1 MPSKTLAASFGG
13 RVALVTGAA
22 GGIGREIVRRLD
34 AAGLRLVLVD
44 IDARALEELAATLTA
59 PVQSIVADLADIA
72 AIRTIRATVEREV
85 GRLDVLINNA
95 AIATVRPPFEDCPLE
110 RIDLEYR
117 INLIA
122 PTLLAREFFDLLRA
136 SGDGRIVSI
145 VSLAA
150 LVPLPESPVYSASKF
165 GLRGAMQ
172 SIGLRYREFGIRVG
186 SILPSSVDTAMLR
199 DEALH
204 GGSILNFL
212 DPPQPASRIALE
224 VERMLLDPRIER
236 YPKLSDALLSQV
248 TSLFPALAAPLGK
261 LLHGRARAGLI
272 RYLRERNLL
281 AQSEHPALR

>member
-1 MPSKTLAASFGG
+1 MRSKTLAARFGG

-44 IDARALEELAATLTA
+44 IDARGLGELVATLAAPPYT
-59 PVQSIVADLADIA
+59 IVVDLAEITS
-72 AIRTIRATVEREV
+72 IRMIRDTVEREV

-95 AIATVRPPFEDCPLE
+95 AIATVRPTFEDCPLE

-186 SILPSSVDTAMLR
+186 SILPSSVDTPMLR

-224 VERMLLDPRIER
+224 VERMLLDPRVER

-248 TSLFPALAAPLGK
+248 TSLFPDLAAPLGK